1 MRIVLLGAPGSGKG
15 TQAKRLMNH
24 YGIPQISTGD
34 LLRAAVRDG
43 TPLGKRAKAAME
55 AGELVSDDIVLGMI
69 EERLADDDTA
79 RGFILDGFPRNLVQ
93 AGALDGLLERLGRPL
108 DTALLIDVDRDAL
121 LKRLTGRRTC
131 QGCGQM
137 YNVYFQPPRR
147 DALCDHCGGRLI
159 QRDDDNE
166 ATISHRLRIY
176 DEQTRP
182 LIEYYRGR
190 GFLAE
195 ISGEGK
201 VGAIF
206 EAIVGLLDARAGGRS

>member
-15 TQAKRLMNH
+15 TQAKLLMKH

-34 LLRAAVRDG
+34 LLRAAVRDE
-43 TPLGKRAKAAME
+43 TPLGRRAKAAMD

-69 EERLADDDTA
+69 EERLAADDA
-79 RGFILDGFPRNLVQ
+79 SRGFILDGFPRNLAQ
-93 AGALDGLLERLGRPL
+93 AGALDESLSRLGRPL
-108 DTALLIDVDRDAL
+108 DAALLIDVDREAL

-137 YNVYFQPPRR
+137 YNVHFQPPGR
-147 DALCDHCGGRLI
+147 DGICDRCGGRLV

-182 LIEYYRGR
+182 LIDYYRRQGR
-190 GFLAE
+190 LAE
-195 ISGEGK
+195 IQGEGEID
-201 VGAIF
+201 AIF
-206 EAIVGLLDARAGGRS
+206 RTIVDLLDGRQEASR